1 MAGSLNRA
9 TLIGH
14 VGKEVEVRSTQGGRE
29 VGSFSLATSESW
41 KDKGT
46 GERKEKTEW
55 HRCVVFN
62 ENLIG
67 VLKNYVKK
75 GSKLL
80 VEGQIK
86 TRKWTD
92 SNDGTERYVTEI
104 VLQGFDSRI
113 ILLDSKGGDAG
124 DTDGQRKTPEPAS
137 DPLEED
143 LIPF

>member
-1 MAGSLNRA
+1 MFNRV

-14 VGKEVEVRSTQGGRE
+14 VGRDPETRATQSGKEVTT
-29 VGSFSLATSESW
+29 FSIATSERW
-41 KDKGT
+41 KDAA

-62 ENLIG
+62 ENLIS

-86 TRKWTD
+86 TRKWTNSD
-92 SNDGTERYVTEI
+92 DGIERYATEI

-137 DPLEED
+137 EPQYDAD
-143 LIPF
+143 SDIPF